1 MKNETDNRSASRKL
15 DKSLSQ
21 AGVVMGRHSVE
32 GMNTLVASHP
42 IICRLGIFAAV
53 LAIGFVCI
61 RASHEPVKHNYWC
74 DLKTDN
80 CYARLAMPME
90 KFKWN

>member
-1 MKNETDNRSASRKL
+1 MKNETDNRSVSRKL
-15 DKSLSQ
+15 NKSLSQ

-42 IICRLGIFAAV
+42 TICRLGVFATI

-61 RASHEPVKHNYWC
+61 LAGHDPVKRDFWC
-74 DLKTDN
+74 DLKTNN

-90 KFKWN
+90 KFK